1 MFSRMGTTD
10 HEELIKQFQTILPG
24 IANEV
29 ADFFLSANDWVL
41 AQAITS
47 YFDNAGQDI
56 GAQLKIF
63 NRPKPMAVF
72 QFRDDGVTQYQ
83 SDTVFSKQWLVTNSG
98 TVAWPASC
106 TLEFINGHQLGGPSS
121 MPAPALAPGQT
132 IDVTLT
138 FRTPAEAGDYAGSW
152 QMSTNDEHA
161 IMFGEPIWVVVNV
174 VPNPNQVHMGWGMN
188 VQQPQQFQPQ
198 QFQPQQFQPQQF
210 QPQQFQQQYQQQQ
223 QFTFS
228 DGTADGEM
236 F

>member
-1 MFSRMGTTD
+1 MNDDTDSLLSMFSRMGTTD

-24 IANEV
+24 ITNEV

-72 QFRDDGVTQYQ
+72 QYRDDGVNQYQ
-83 SDTVFSKQWLVTNSG
+83 SDTAFSKQWLVTNSG
-98 TVAWPASC
+98 NIPWPASC
-106 TLEFINGHQLGGPSS
+106 TLEFISGDQLAGPNS

-132 IDVTLT
+132 IDVTLS
-138 FRTPAEAGDYAGSW
+138 FRTPPEAGDYAGSW
-152 QMSTNDEHA
+152 QMSTNDENA

-174 VPNPNQVHMGWGMN
+174 IPNPNQVHMGWGMN
-188 VQQPQQFQPQ
+188 VQQPQFQPQ
-198 QFQPQQFQPQQF
+198 QFQT
-210 QPQQFQQQYQQQQ
+210 QFQQQQQYQQQ